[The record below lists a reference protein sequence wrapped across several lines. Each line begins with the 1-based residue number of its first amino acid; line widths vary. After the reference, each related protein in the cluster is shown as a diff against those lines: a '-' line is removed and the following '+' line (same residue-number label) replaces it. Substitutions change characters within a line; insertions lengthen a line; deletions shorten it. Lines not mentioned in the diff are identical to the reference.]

1 MNERMYLEIL
11 NEANSFGAKVI
22 AVSKTKP
29 VEAIQAFYDKG
40 QRLFGENKVQELVR

>member
-29 VEAIQAFYDKG
+29 VEAIQAFL
-40 QRLFGENKVQELVR
+40 QQWTTLVWGE